1 MYNQLTELL
10 NDEAEYG
17 EEQEIDLYQQD
28 YKPHKMSKKEFVR
41 EMLRLQEDRSLYND

>member
-10 NDEAEYG
+10 NDETDYD
-17 EEQEIDLYQQD
+17 EEHEGDFYHQE

-41 EMLRLQEDRSLYND
+41 EMMRLQEERSLYTE